1 MSKDNVKIPSL
12 INPLFFV
19 PEPAFVMLYDD
30 IVDEKNFKS
39 TKQLIKDMTAHEL
52 NSSPTAGLYD
62 YPKGSKGHEP
72 TDVELLLRSGKLDKA
87 DVQKLKELEKSSLV
101 AESEEQ
107 ALQAELKA
115 SKSRTARIDKILEQ
129 QSAGLA

>member
-1 MSKDNVKIPSL
+1 MDKKEKDTEKV

-19 PEPAFVMLYDD
+19 PESKFVMTYDD
-30 IVDEKNFKS
+30 IVDESNFKS

-52 NSSPTAGLYD
+52 NTTPTAGIYD
-62 YPKGSKGHEP
+62 YPKGSKGHKP

-87 DVQKLKELEKSSLV
+87 DVQKLKDLEQESLIQ
-101 AESEEQ
+101 ESEKQ
-107 ALQAELKA
+107 AVQAELKA
-115 SKSRTARIDKILEQ
+115 SKSRTAKMDKILEK